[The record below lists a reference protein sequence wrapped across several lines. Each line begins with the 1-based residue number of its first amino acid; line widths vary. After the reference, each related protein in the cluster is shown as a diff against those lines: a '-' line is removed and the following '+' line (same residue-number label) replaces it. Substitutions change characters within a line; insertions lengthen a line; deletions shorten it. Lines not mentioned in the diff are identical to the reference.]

1 MSEMLDSL
9 AFKQQRVPHGNQCV
23 SRTSQSAPS
32 SAQAARPEQ
41 ARDVDGGRRARNVKR
56 RTALTDYEI
65 RAMTNRIRRLSRHS
79 AADLALFYL
88 LLITGAKPLELAGL
102 RVKDVIAP
110 DGSIRSEA
118 NLPRMCAINGVA
130 RPLFF
135 KSTVAN
141 EAIVQYLR
149 YRVEVGHGL
158 GDTEKY
164 LGLDPA
170 SPLLLDHDG
179 HPYEIVAP
187 SGANGKRHL
196 CRGILEA
203 CRRIFRLCG
212 VPELC
217 AATLRRTLAQRLKE
231 RGASIEQI
239 GQALGLKDRKAV
251 RDLLDTRQVEL
262 PELFEQIVSSSDDTR
277 LTGGAR

>member
-9 AFKQQRVPHGNQCV
+9 AFKQQCVPHGNEIG

-41 ARDVDGGRRARNVKR
+41 AGDADGGRRARKVKR
-56 RTALTDYEI
+56 RSALTDSEI

-88 LLITGAKPLELAGL
+88 LLNTGAKPLELARL
-102 RVKDVIAP
+102 RVKDVVAP
-110 DGSIRSEA
+110 NGSIRSEA
-118 NLPRMCAINGVA
+118 NLPSKCAINGVA

-141 EAIVQYLR
+141 EAIAQYLHH
-149 YRVEVGHGL
+149 RVEMGHGL
-158 GDTEKY
+158 GDRSKY
-164 LGLDPA
+164 VGLDPA
-170 SPLLLDHDG
+170 TALLFDHHG

-212 VPELC
+212 VPGLC
-217 AATLRRTLAQRLKE
+217 AAAVRRTLAQRLYE

-239 GQALGLKDRKAV
+239 GQAMGLKDRKAV
-251 RDLLDTRQVEL
+251 RDLLDVRQVEL
-262 PELFEQIVSSSDDTR
+262 PELFEQIVSSADVALMR
-277 LTGGAR
+277 